1 VLPADAAH
9 PRTMLKVGN
18 SNASRE
24 RLARH
29 VDRRRLELTLTVA
42 RQRVQWETP
51 FSPSW
56 DAAMAALEDLEREV
70 WLIDERERAAS

>member
-1 VLPADAAH
+1 
-9 PRTMLKVGN
+9 MWKV
-18 SNASRE
+18 ATTKPSRE
-24 RLARH
+24 HLARR

-42 RQRVQWETP
+42 RQRVQWEAP

-70 WLIDERERAAS
+70 WQIDERERAAS